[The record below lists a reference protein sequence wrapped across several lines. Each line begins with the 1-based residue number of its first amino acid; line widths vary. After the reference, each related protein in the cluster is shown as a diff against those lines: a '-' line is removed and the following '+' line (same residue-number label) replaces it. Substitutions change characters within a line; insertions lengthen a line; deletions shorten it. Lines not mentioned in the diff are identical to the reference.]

1 MRKRKIISFI
11 LIMFLVVSFTA
22 CQKDVDED
30 QGTPN
35 DNGKDNEN
43 QVQYKP
49 EFGGTMVVP
58 ISHVDTLN
66 PLLDNSLSQYYFNKL
81 IFEGLFEFDESLDIN
96 PALAESYEIKDNG
109 RKISV
114 KLKDNVLWHDGEKF
128 NAEDVKFTINVMK
141 YAATDS
147 IYSQLMTEIY
157 KPGNPGDLQHI
168 LSVNVIDEYNL
179 EIAFDRSY
187 SNSLESL
194 IFPII
199 PKHLFAGDSRNLEEA
214 YQLALTKE
222 GYNPIGTGPYKF
234 DSYDELKLITLKS
247 NEDWWNGKTYIEEI
261 QGKIL
266 EDRDLA
272 ITSFESNIV
281 DIALAINV
289 DWEKY
294 AQNGDIN
301 IYDFISQKYSFL
313 GFNFKNEVFQGE
325 KGKALRQAIAYGIDR
340 DYIIEHVYLGHGTK
354 VDVPIH
360 PDSWLLSEK
369 DSSTYKYNVNK
380 AREKIESAG
389 WKDSNEDGIYEDE
402 SGSNLRLR
410 LLTNSYNELR
420 RQTANS
426 IAEYLEDIGIVVVKD
441 YNSNRKDEITEDMAE
456 NQWNEVVG
464 KISSGDFDMTLLE
477 WELSYIPDLAFAFH
491 SSEIEEGTN
500 IIGYEDETMDNLISN
515 AFKAGTR
522 EDKNNAYKELQN
534 YLIEELPYVSL
545 YFDNSALL
553 VNNKIKGDI
562 NPKSFNIYYNIQD
575 WFIEGEPITEE

>member
-1 MRKRKIISFI
+1 
-11 LIMFLVVSFTA
+11 MFLVVSFTA